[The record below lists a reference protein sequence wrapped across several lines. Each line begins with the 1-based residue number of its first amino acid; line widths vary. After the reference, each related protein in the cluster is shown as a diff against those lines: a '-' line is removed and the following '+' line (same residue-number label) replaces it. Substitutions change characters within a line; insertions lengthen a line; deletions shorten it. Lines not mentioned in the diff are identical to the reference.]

1 MESSYLAVLFISI
14 GRMPFLSPTLD
25 NANPLFALVITP
37 GFYLHHV
44 EVADRDP
51 ASGSL

>member
-1 MESSYLAVLFISI
+1 
-14 GRMPFLSPTLD
+14 MPFLAPTLD
-25 NANPLFALVITP
+25 NADILFTLVLTK

-44 EVADRDP
+44 EVADQDP